1 MFDFVRKHTKIMMFL
16 MFLLIIPAFV
26 LVGVDGFRSV
36 DGATETVAVV
46 GSQKITKADW
56 DAVHKTEMDRLR
68 ESMPTV
74 DPKLLDSAAAR
85 YGTLERMVRDRLIN
99 VAVADKHLSASN
111 ERLVRLFRDS
121 PEFAGLRKPDGT
133 LNADAYR
140 QLAQREGMSP
150 EMLDL
155 SIRRQLSERQL
166 EGSVPGTAFASDT
179 VVKAAFN
186 AFNERREVQV
196 ATFLPASYSAKV
208 NPTDAEIDAYYQ
220 ANPVFFKSIEQ
231 AKVEVLVLDLE
242 SVKKTIT
249 INEADLKSYYEQNV
263 GALSGKEERRASH
276 ILITAAKTAPET
288 ERTQAREKAQALLEA
303 VRKNPDSFA
312 DVARKNSQ
320 DPGSAAKGGDLD
332 FFGRGAMVK
341 PFEEAVFSMKKGE
354 LSGLV
359 ESDFGFHIIKL
370 TDVKAPKPKTYDE
383 LRPAIEAEQ
392 LMQQARRKYAEV
404 AEMFSNGVYEQP
416 EDFKAIAEKLKLT
429 PKTVAGVRRT
439 PGPGVEGAL
448 ANPKLLAALF
458 GADSIEKKRN
468 TEAVEIGPNQLASAR
483 IVEYSPT
490 RTLPL
495 EEVKANV
502 RERLVASKA
511 AEMARQDGTDKLE
524 AWKTKKSEPSLPDG
538 VVVSRT
544 ENKPNLPAAV
554 LRAALQADTA
564 SLPAWVGVDLGNQGY
579 AVVRVNKVLD
589 RAAPSDA
596 DAQKEKIQMGQL
608 LANAE
613 GRAYYEW
620 LKTQYKVEV
629 RVAKPSVAESLGA
642 EGR

>member
-26 LVGVDGFRSV
+26 LVGVDGFRSIN
-36 DGATETVAVV
+36 GSGETVAVV
-46 GSQKITKADW
+46 GSQKISKADW

-68 ESMPTV
+68 ESMPNV

-85 YGTLERMVRDRLIN
+85 YGTLERMVRDRV
-99 VAVADKHLSASN
+99 VATAIADKHLSASN

-166 EGSVPGTAFASDT
+166 EGSVPGTAFVPDT
-179 VVKAAFN
+179 VVKTAFN
-186 AFNERREVQV
+186 AYNERREVQI
-196 ATFLPASYSAKV
+196 ASFQPASYSAKV
-208 NPTDAEIDAYYQ
+208 NPTEAEIEAYYQ

-276 ILITAAKTAPET
+276 ILITAAKTAPEA
-288 ERTQAREKAQALLEA
+288 ERSKAREKAQALLDA
-303 VRKNPDSFA
+303 LRKSPDSFA
-312 DVARKNSQ
+312 ELARKNSQ

-332 FFGRGAMVK
+332 FFARGAMVK
-341 PFEEAVFSMKKGE
+341 PFEDAVFSMKKGE

-370 TDVKAPKPKTYDE
+370 TDVKAPKPKTFEE
-383 LRPAIEAEQ
+383 LRPTIEAEQ
-392 LMQQARRKYAEV
+392 LTQLARRKYAEV
-404 AEMFSNGVYEQP
+404 AEVFSNGVYEQP
-416 EDFKAIAEKLKLT
+416 DDFKAVAEKLKLV
-429 PKTVAGVRRT
+429 PKTVAGVRRS
-439 PGPGVEGAL
+439 PGPGAEGPL

-458 GADSIEKKRN
+458 AADSIEKKRN

-495 EEVKANV
+495 DEVKANV
-502 RERLVASKA
+502 RERLVASRA
-511 AEMARQDGTDKLE
+511 AEMARQDGAAKLE
-524 AWKTKKSEPSLPDG
+524 SWKTQKSEPSLSAS
-538 VVVSRT
+538 VVVSRV
-544 ENKPNLPAAV
+544 ENSGNVPATV
-554 LRAALQADTA
+554 VRAAMHADT
-564 SLPAWVGVDLGNQGY
+564 STLPAWVGVDLGSQGY
-579 AVVRVNKVLD
+579 AVVRINKVLE
-589 RAAPSDA
+589 RVTPSQA
-596 DAQKEKIQMGQL
+596 DAQKEKVQLGQV

-620 LKTQYKVEV
+620 LKAQYKVEM
-629 RVAKPSVAESLGA
+629 RVAKPSASEPPAV